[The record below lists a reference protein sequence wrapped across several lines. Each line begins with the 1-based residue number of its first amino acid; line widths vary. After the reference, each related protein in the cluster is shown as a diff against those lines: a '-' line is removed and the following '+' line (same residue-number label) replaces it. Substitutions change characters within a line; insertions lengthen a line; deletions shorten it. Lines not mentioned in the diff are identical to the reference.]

1 MSEIKVRNAAGSE
14 FAFSTVEEFADAIRS
29 GGVTAAWE
37 VFHSAAQRWLPI
49 TRHPAFA
56 ISRNRATPSP

>member
-1 MSEIKVRNAAGSE
+1 MAEIKVRNDSGSE
-14 FAFSTVEEFADAIRS
+14 FSFSSVEELAEAIRS

-37 VFHSAAQRWLPI
+37 VFHSAAQRWLPV

-56 ISRNRATPSP
+56 AWSAARERA